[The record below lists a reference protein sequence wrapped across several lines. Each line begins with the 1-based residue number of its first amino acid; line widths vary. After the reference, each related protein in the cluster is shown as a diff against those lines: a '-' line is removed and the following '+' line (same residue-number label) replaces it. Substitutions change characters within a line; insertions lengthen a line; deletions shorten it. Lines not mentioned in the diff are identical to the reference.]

1 MLLPDG
7 RVISGGGNGNQVTQK
22 DVEIFCPPYLFKS
35 DGTLATRP
43 GATGSPQRVRY
54 GALFSL
60 CLSTVDS
67 IRSACLIRQA
77 AVTHGFNENQRY
89 VPLTKTQTWS
99 PGRLIVTAPADSF
112 EAPPGD
118 YLLFAVDK
126 HGVPSIARWLRLGF
140 SWSEVPADQTAP
152 DSIAL
157 VADIVTNNTVN
168 LTWTATG
175 DDHTTGTAS
184 YAELRYS
191 SSPIVTS
198 TNWDNAT
205 RVSSQ
210 PVPVCGGT
218 GQAQLVTGL
227 SHNHNYYFGIKTSD
241 ESGNVS
247 AIGRLKV
254 KTTDDC
260 CEGEARA
267 GLARDDDM
275 PIGSRRTNGEP
286 TTATTASRSAQPTGA
301 VPTSSGTGL
310 LLEAVT
316 VAEGLDVRVIP
327 IQGESYSG
335 YPLSADGGV
344 LVQSQDGSE
353 EWTTQLHYDLPPG
366 NRFALCTP
374 EQTTRWVILAPC
386 AVAQIVTAVHSKNA
400 ASTLDAATS
409 SRAGDVRSLVDSGSP
424 PSLEPGDTLSLHY
437 AAGGDSAGAGSGW
450 ILVMERL
457 HADPAS
463 SRAGRRPEPSV
474 GLPKV
479 FALHQNLPNPFAA
492 TTRIG
497 FALPVTSRVRLDV
510 YDLLGRRVRTLANG
524 FYPPGEHEVEWDR
537 RTPNGALASPGLYFY
552 RMDAGQYRERRR
564 MVILPR

>member
-1 MLLPDG
+1 LLDSASWEKLSAVGPSPRVHHALGYDALGLPDTAFVFGGEAAGGTNLNDLWRLNVNSLTWDKITYLGGSPPSARSRHTATLQGPSRQLFVFGGRTDDSTVYVAHLGVTQPGELRTWAPYRTHSPALRGHTAFFAGGPWARIPEIYDPATDNWTQMSNAPHLQNWYPQTFVWKPDTVFVAGPDSVTYKLPLDNSAWVQYPQGNSGLRGGDAVIYRPGKVMKCGSRDFEAQGPTSAVGETRRVDLTAGASAQWASSANDMLPRVNHNLVILPNGKVLVVGGTAAGDTTTPQKRPEIWDPDYSGGIGGWFGRDSLAPQLRLRDYHSTAMLLPDG

-60 CLSTVDS
+60 CLSTADS
-67 IRSACLIRQA
+67 IRSVCLIRQA

-126 HGVPSIARWLRLGF
+126 YGVPSIARWLRLGF
-140 SWSEVPADQTAP
+140 SWSEDPADQTPP

-218 GQAQLVTGL
+218 GQAQLVTG
-227 SHNHNYYFGIKTSD
+227 
-241 ESGNVS
+241 
-247 AIGRLKV
+247 
-254 KTTDDC
+254 
-260 CEGEARA
+260 
-267 GLARDDDM
+267 
-275 PIGSRRTNGEP
+275 
-286 TTATTASRSAQPTGA
+286 
-301 VPTSSGTGL
+301 
-310 LLEAVT
+310 
-316 VAEGLDVRVIP
+316 
-327 IQGESYSG
+327 
-335 YPLSADGGV
+335 
-344 LVQSQDGSE
+344 
-353 EWTTQLHYDLPPG
+353 
-366 NRFALCTP
+366 
-374 EQTTRWVILAPC
+374 
-386 AVAQIVTAVHSKNA
+386 
-400 ASTLDAATS
+400 
-409 SRAGDVRSLVDSGSP
+409 
-424 PSLEPGDTLSLHY
+424 
-437 AAGGDSAGAGSGW
+437 
-450 ILVMERL
+450 
-457 HADPAS
+457 
-463 SRAGRRPEPSV
+463 
-474 GLPKV
+474 
-479 FALHQNLPNPFAA
+479 
-492 TTRIG
+492 
-497 FALPVTSRVRLDV
+497 
-510 YDLLGRRVRTLANG
+510 
-524 FYPPGEHEVEWDR
+524 
-537 RTPNGALASPGLYFY
+537 
-552 RMDAGQYRERRR
+552 
-564 MVILPR
+564 